1 MIFLLGG
8 ARSGKS
14 ILAVSIASGIE
25 RPVRFIATAQAEDE
39 EMARRVEE
47 HRKHRPSEWTV
58 VEEPIDVG
66 RAVVDTPD
74 DDTIVLDCV
83 TLWLSNLMTDRDDE
97 EILGMVDEAIMA
109 VNRRSGETIVVSNEV
124 GAGVVPMHSLARRF
138 RDMQGGINQRFAQA
152 ARSAYLVV
160 AGRALRLDDAEDVY

>member
-1 MIFLLGG
+1 M
-8 ARSGKS
+8 
-14 ILAVSIASGIE
+14 SIASGIE
-25 RPVRFIATAQAEDE
+25 RPVRLIATARAKDE

-47 HRKHRPSEWTV
+47 HRNHRPSEWTV

-66 RAVVDTPD
+66 RAVLDAPD
-74 DDTIVLDCV
+74 DDTIVIDCV
-83 TLWLSNLMTDRDDE
+83 TLWLSNLMADRDDE

-124 GAGVVPMHSLARRF
+124 GAGVVPIHALARRF
-138 RDMQGGINQRFAQA
+138 RDTQGGTNQRFARA

-160 AGRALRLDDAEDVY
+160 AGKALRLDDAEDVY

>member
-1 MIFLLGG
+1 M
-8 ARSGKS
+8 
-14 ILAVSIASGIE
+14 SIASGIE
-25 RPVRFIATAQAEDE
+25 RPVRLIATARAEDE

-47 HRKHRPSEWTV
+47 HRNHRPSEWTV

-66 RAVVDTPD
+66 RAVLDAPD
-74 DDTIVLDCV
+74 DDTIVIDCV
-83 TLWLSNLMTDRDDE
+83 TLWLSNLMADRDDE

-124 GAGVVPMHSLARRF
+124 GAGVVPMHALARRF
-138 RDMQGGINQRFAQA
+138 RDTQGGTNQRFAQA

-160 AGRALRLDDAEDVY
+160 AGKALRLDDVEDVY

>member
-8 ARSGKS
+8 VRSGKS
-14 ILAVSIASGIE
+14 RLAASIASGIE
-25 RPVRFIATAQAEDE
+25 RPVRLIATARVEDE

-47 HRKHRPSEWTV
+47 HRNHRPSEWTV

-74 DDTIVLDCV
+74 DDTIVIDCV
-83 TLWLSNLMTDRDDE
+83 TLWLSSLMTDRDDE
-97 EILGMVDEAIMA
+97 EILGLVDEAITA
-109 VNRRSGETIVVSNEV
+109 VNRRSGESIVVSNEV

-160 AGRALRLDDAEDVY
+160 AGRALRLDNAEDVY

>member
-14 ILAVSIASGIE
+14 RLAVSIASGIE
-25 RPVRFIATAQAEDE
+25 RPVRLIATARVEDE

-47 HRKHRPSEWTV
+47 HRNHRPPEWTV

-74 DDTIVLDCV
+74 DDTIVIECV
-83 TLWLSNLMTDRDDE
+83 TLWLSSLMTDRDDE
-97 EILGMVDEAIMA
+97 EILGMVDAAIMA
-109 VNRRSGETIVVSNEV
+109 VNRRSGESIVVSNEV

-160 AGRALRLDDAEDVY
+160 AGRALRLGDAEDVY